1 MSNSLRPHEPQ
12 HAQASLSIT
21 NSRSPPKPMSVESVM
36 PSNHLILCHPVFL
49 SPSIF
54 PSIRLF
60 SNESVLLIRWPKYWS
75 FSYTIS
81 PSNKYLRLIP
91 FRMDWLDLIAVQG
104 TLKYLIQ
111 CQSSKASIL
120 QHSASFIFQLSH
132 PRRTTGKTIALT
144 RWTVVCKVMSLL
156 KTNSHNSKTYLSFPV
171 LSFWEAPWD
180 MFILIAAQPAY
191 FTLGVFLVVFGWKV
205 LIESCVY
212 AYFGGHLQLIKGFCT
227 LFRSREARIT
237 GQILRQ
243 IWRNLKIWQT
253 S

>member
-1 MSNSLRPHEPQ
+1 
-12 HAQASLSIT
+12 
-21 NSRSPPKPMSVESVM
+21 M

>member
-1 MSNSLRPHEPQ
+1 MRNNHVIDHISKHHEVREKPCFLFSSVQSLSHVWLFATPQ
-12 HAQASLSIT
+12 TTACQASLSIT
-21 NSRSPPKPMSVESVM
+21 SSQSLLRLKSFESVM

-81 PSNKYLRLIP
+81 SSNKYSRLIP

-191 FTLGVFLVVFGWKV
+191 FTLGVFLVVFG
-205 LIESCVY
+205 
-212 AYFGGHLQLIKGFCT
+212 
-227 LFRSREARIT
+227 
-237 GQILRQ
+237 
-243 IWRNLKIWQT
+243 
-253 S
+253 